1 MLSKEIAS
9 EHQHFVFE
17 HIFQD
22 FDGVFHFPNLDWAFS
37 QRVSLCQEETEKKK
51 KIDEAEAAEKVAK
64 ARHGSLKS
72 LPSLEANSSWFNWW
86 IPIASQAVHLAC
98 KVILL

>member
-22 FDGVFHFPNLDWAFS
+22 FDGVFHFPNLD
-37 QRVSLCQEETEKKK
+37 
-51 KIDEAEAAEKVAK
+51 
-64 ARHGSLKS
+64 
-72 LPSLEANSSWFNWW
+72 
-86 IPIASQAVHLAC
+86 
-98 KVILL
+98 